1 MESSSAELTPE
12 EEAVVTACLE
22 VLRQTPSAVV
32 TDIDGTISDIA
43 PTPAE
48 AMVDPGAKAALARLV
63 ERLAAVAVVS
73 GRAPQDGVAMVG
85 LPELTYVGNHGLER
99 IARGTPWT
107 HPVAAAAQP
116 AIAAALAEIESA
128 ARAVADVPW
137 LLVEN
142 KGVTGTIHYRLAPD
156 QIAAAALL
164 EPLARAAANRHG
176 LRLTSGRMIFEV
188 RPELAV
194 NKGTAIRDLAQDL
207 GLRGIV
213 FFGDDVT
220 DVDAFRALRELREA
234 GEAATL
240 RVGVLGP
247 DTSPAVLAEIDMSLH
262 GVPACAATLIA
273 LAARLSLE
281 EEAEGAHTPFVKF
294 GTKSVGV
301 ARQYS
306 RHRGADRELSDRR
319 LSGLR
324 QSLADAPSWTVRS
337 TCPGLDPGFAAAVA
351 HEHTLR
357 PLPSPQNIDLS
368 QTMLSLSFS
377 SIFPSSLF
385 TLV

>member
-1 MESSSAELTPE
+1 M
-12 EEAVVTACLE
+12 E

-73 GRAPQDGVAMVG
+73 GRAPQDGAAMVG
-85 LPELTYVGNHGLER
+85 LPELIYVGNHGLER

-128 ARAVADVPW
+128 ARAAADVPW

-156 QIAAAALL
+156 PIAAAALL
-164 EPLARAAANRHG
+164 EPVARAAATRHG
-176 LRLTSGRMIFEV
+176 LRLTLGRMIFEV
-188 RPELAV
+188 RPALAV
-194 NKGTAIRDLAQDL
+194 NKGTAIRELAQDL

-220 DVDAFRALRELREA
+220 DVDAFRTLRELREA

-247 DTSPAVLAEIDMSLH
+247 ETSPSVLAEIDVSVN
-262 GVPACAATLIA
+262 GVAACAATLLA
-273 LAARLSLE
+273 LAARLA
-281 EEAEGAHTPFVKF
+281 EEAEGA
-294 GTKSVGV
+294 SVVDEASSG
-301 ARQYS
+301 S
-306 RHRGADRELSDRR
+306 GSDR
-319 LSGLR
+319 
-324 QSLADAPSWTVRS
+324 
-337 TCPGLDPGFAAAVA
+337 
-351 HEHTLR
+351 
-357 PLPSPQNIDLS
+357 
-368 QTMLSLSFS
+368 QTG
-377 SIFPSSLF
+377 PD
-385 TLV
+385 

>member
-1 MESSSAELTPE
+1 MTSRNDALAPE
-12 EEAVVTACLE
+12 VEAVVAACME

-32 TDIDGTISDIA
+32 TDIDGTVSAIA

-48 AMVDPGAKAALARLV
+48 AMVDPGAKAALALLA
-63 ERLAAVAVVS
+63 ERLTAVAVVS

-85 LPELTYVGNHGLER
+85 LPELIYVGNHGLER

-116 AIAAALAEIESA
+116 AIAAALAEIEIA
-128 ARAVADVPW
+128 ARAAADVPW
-137 LLVEN
+137 LLIEN
-142 KGVTGTIHYRLAPD
+142 KGVTGTVHYRLAPD

-164 EPLARAAANRHG
+164 EPLARAAADRHG

-188 RPELAV
+188 RPALAV
-194 NKGTAIRDLAQDL
+194 NKGTAIRELAQDL
-207 GLRGIV
+207 DLRGIV

-247 DTSPAVLAEIDMSLH
+247 DTSPAVLAEIDMSVV

-273 LAARLSLE
+273 LAARLA
-281 EEAEGAHTPFVKF
+281 EEAEAAQ
-294 GTKSVGV
+294 S
-301 ARQYS
+301 
-306 RHRGADRELSDRR
+306 ADGD
-319 LSGLR
+319 
-324 QSLADAPSWTVRS
+324 SL
-337 TCPGLDPGFAAAVA
+337 
-351 HEHTLR
+351 
-357 PLPSPQNIDLS
+357 N
-368 QTMLSLSFS
+368 
-377 SIFPSSLF
+377 
-385 TLV
+385 